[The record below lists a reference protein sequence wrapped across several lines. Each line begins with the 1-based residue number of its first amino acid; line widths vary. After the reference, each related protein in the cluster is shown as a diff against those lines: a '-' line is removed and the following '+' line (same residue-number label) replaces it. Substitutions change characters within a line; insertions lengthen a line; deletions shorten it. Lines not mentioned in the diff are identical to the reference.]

1 MRRMLI
7 VWRRE
12 EKDVDR
18 VEKRREEKDV
28 DCVGKRSEKKR
39 RMMIV

>member
-1 MRRMLI
+1 MLI

>member
-7 VWRRE
+7 VWRSE

-39 RMMIV
+39 RMMFV